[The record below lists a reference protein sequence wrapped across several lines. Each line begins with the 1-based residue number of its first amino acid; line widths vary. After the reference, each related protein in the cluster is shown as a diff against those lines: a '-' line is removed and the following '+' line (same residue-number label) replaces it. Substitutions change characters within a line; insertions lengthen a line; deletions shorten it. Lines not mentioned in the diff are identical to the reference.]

1 MNRLAWLAATLA
13 IFIVP
18 TTARAETDHVGHK
31 HTSIRITSGR
41 LHPEPVTLASDNALV
56 FLNYSGRIAQISF
69 DESVAENISC
79 KTRTSFEVINGRLT
93 AANVRQG
100 AFTSLCQLAPGS
112 YEYRVELKRSLGEL
126 DNYAVH
132 EGVIPNHVRPGAE
145 SRASAA
151 SLRSCSAT

>member
-1 MNRLAWLAATLA
+1 MNRFAWLAATLA

-18 TTARAETDHVGHK
+18 TTIRAADSDHVDHQ

-41 LHPEPVTLASDNALV
+41 LHPEPATLSSDSALV

-69 DESVAENISC
+69 DESVAKNISC
-79 KTRTSFEVINGRLT
+79 KTRTSFELINGRLT

-100 AFTSLCQLAPGS
+100 SFTSLCQLAPGS

-132 EGVIPNHVRPGAE
+132 EGVIQVQ
-145 SRASAA
+145 
-151 SLRSCSAT
+151 